1 MQTTRQSTVKITPAV
16 KKELI
21 QIIDQR
27 IKDVHVTKE
36 DFSELKSI
44 VREIVEIQ
52 KRTDTKIGE
61 LAEAQKRTESRVE
74 ELAEAQ
80 KDLAEAQKRTESRVE
95 ELAEAQKRTEIS
107 IAKLAKGLDQTRT
120 ELGGLARSV
129 SYSLE
134 NEAFRQL
141 PQYLKDN
148 YGIELKDRMIRLDLE
163 GEEINIFARGTKNGR
178 DVLIVGE
185 AELRLSSVGKLRQ
198 LERKV
203 SAACKQIT
211 GECIPLIVTHF
222 ARQPVLDK
230 AKEKGIIIVQS
241 FEW

>member
-1 MQTTRQSTVKITPAV
+1 M
-16 KKELI
+16 
-21 QIIDQR
+21 
-27 IKDVHVTKE
+27 TKE

-52 KRTDTKIGE
+52 KRTDTKIGELAEAQKRTESRVEELAEAQTRTESRVEE

>member
-61 LAEAQKRTESRVE
+61 
-74 ELAEAQ
+74 
-80 KDLAEAQKRTESRVE
+80 LAEAQKRTESRVE

>member
-80 KDLAEAQKRTESRVE
+80 TRTESRVE

-120 ELGGLARSV
+120 ELGCLARSV